1 MNKYQLKIG
10 EYKLKIKDDVLQV
23 LRSSK
28 VDEDNNI
35 LFLPATQLDR
45 KLYIDVNK
53 CLESLGGKWNKK
65 SKGHVFDSNP
75 SDGLD
80 EMINTGEWTD
90 AKKEFQYF
98 PTPKNIVKKMI
109 ELAEINSED
118 VILEP
123 SAGRGAIADE
133 FPKENP
139 ITLIELMPENFEKLK
154 EKGYENVHLGDFLQ
168 STTFADKII
177 MNPPFTKHQDVKH
190 IFHAWECLKS
200 GGRLVSVVSES
211 PFFRE
216 NSLSAGFRSWLEEN
230 NAEVI
235 ELESGDFKESGTMVK
250 TRIIVVDKK

>member
-1 MNKYQLKIG
+1 M
-10 EYKLKIKDDVLQV
+10 KIKEDVLQV

-35 LFLPATQLDR
+35 LFLPPTQLDR
-45 KLYIDVNK
+45 KLYVDVNK

-90 AKKEFQYF
+90 VKKEFQYF
-98 PTPKNIVKKMI
+98 PTPKNIVKRMI
-109 ELAEINSED
+109 ELAEIKSGD
-118 VILEP
+118 FLLEP
-123 SAGRGAIADE
+123 SAGQGSILDE
-133 FPKENP
+133 FPKGNRYVA
-139 ITLIELMPENFEKLK
+139 IELMENNVKVLCD
-154 EKGYENVHLGDFLQ
+154 KGYTVSDTDFLQ
-168 STTFADKII
+168 VKDSYYFDKIV
-177 MNPPFTKHQDVKH
+177 MNPPFTKQQDVKH
-190 IFHAWECLKS
+190 ILHAWNFVAS
-200 GGRLVSVVSES
+200 GGRLVSIVSES

-216 NSLSAGFRSWLEEN
+216 NSLSVAFRNWLEEN
-230 NAEVI
+230 DAEVI

>member
-1 MNKYQLKIG
+1 M
-10 EYKLKIKDDVLQV
+10 KIKDDVLQV

-45 KLYIDVNK
+45 KLYVEVNK

-98 PTPKNIVKKMI
+98 PTPKNIVRQMI
-109 ELAEINSED
+109 KLAEIKPSEFL
-118 VILEP
+118 LEP
-123 SAGRGAIADE
+123 SAGQGAILDD
-133 FPKENP
+133 FPIENRYVA
-139 ITLIELMPENFEKLK
+139 IELMGSNVKILCD
-154 EKGYENVHLGDFLQ
+154 KGYVVSETDFLQ
-168 STTFADKII
+168 VKDSYYFDKII
-177 MNPPFTKHQDVKH
+177 MNPPFTKQQDVKH
-190 IFHAWECLKS
+190 ILHAWSFLNV
-200 GGRLVSVVSES
+200 GGRLVSIVSES

-216 NSLSAGFRSWLEEN
+216 NSLSMGFRNWLEEN
-230 NAEVI
+230 DAEVI